1 MKELHLLFKKVKL
14 DDCPILLK
22 SDPDENW
29 EKDWQV
35 MAGEWKQE
43 NGYLFESGKH
53 LQLTQDGEAYANKVS
68 YEKSLILAKDAVKD
82 VVIRKMKLFNS
93 ANKA

>member
-43 NGYLFESGKH
+43 TAG
-53 LQLTQDGEAYANKVS
+53 
-68 YEKSLILAKDAVKD
+68 
-82 VVIRKMKLFNS
+82 
-93 ANKA
+93 